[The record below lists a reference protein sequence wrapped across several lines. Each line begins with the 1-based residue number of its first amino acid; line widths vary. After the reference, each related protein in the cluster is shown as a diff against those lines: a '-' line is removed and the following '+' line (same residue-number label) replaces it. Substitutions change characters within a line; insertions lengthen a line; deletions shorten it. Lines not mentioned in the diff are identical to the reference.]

1 MRLPAFRYVA
11 PSTLDE
17 ATAVLEDYGPE
28 CRIIAGGTD
37 LLPSM
42 KQRIL
47 RPTVLLSLERIRNL
61 DRMGFDSQGDL
72 RIGPLVRI
80 GVLEKEVRV
89 LRDYPIVAQAAKA
102 VASPQLRQMGTLGGN
117 LSLDTRCY
125 YYNQSESW
133 RRSRPKCIKMGG
145 DRCNAVGGGKKCFA
159 VFSGDLGPAL
169 MALDAKVTLLSRA
182 GERTIPLSAYYTGKG
197 ESPFAKELKEI
208 ILGVQVSPPSEGAI
222 SAYHKYR
229 IRKSIDFPLA
239 SVAAVIKT
247 DKKEKKCLGAKVI
260 ISAVGMRPQE
270 LAEIGRLLEGE
281 RLDSVTIEKASQLA
295 FNAARPVANQAGSPE
310 HRRLMIKFLVKK
322 ALEEAAQP

>member
-1 MRLPAFRYVA
+1 MRLPEFRYVA

-17 ATAVLEDYGPE
+17 ATAVLEEYGSE

-42 KQRIL
+42 KQRIFK
-47 RPTVLLSLERIRNL
+47 PKVLLSLEHIRSL
-61 DRMGFDSQGDL
+61 DRMEFDSQGDL
-72 RIGPLVRI
+72 RIGPLVRV
-80 GVLEKEVRV
+80 GALEKEVRI
-89 LRDYPIVAQAAKA
+89 LRDYPMVAQAAKA

-169 MALDAKVTLLSRA
+169 MALDAKITLVSRA
-182 GERTIPLSAYYTGKG
+182 GERTIPLSGYYTGKG
-197 ESPFAKELKEI
+197 ESPFATDSKEF
-208 ILGVQVSPPSEGAI
+208 ILGVQVSPPPQGAV
-222 SAYHKYR
+222 SAYYKYR

-247 DKKEKKCLGAKVI
+247 DKKEKKCLGASVI
-260 ISAVGMRPQE
+260 ISAVGARPQE
-270 LAEIGRLLEGE
+270 VEDIGRLLEGE
-281 RLDSVTIEKASQLA
+281 RLDRVTIEKASELA
-295 FNAARPVANQAGSPE
+295 FKAARPVANQAGSPE
-310 HRRLMIKFLVKK
+310 HRRLMIKSLVKK